1 MSNKAYPYIP
11 NSAPQIKKEM
21 MEFVNV
27 KDEMELYEEI
37 PEHLRY
43 QGLLDLPS
51 ALGDEQ
57 SVRRHVNRI
66 LAKNK
71 TAEEYSM
78 FLGGGCAYH
87 YTPAVCDEIA

>member
-43 QGLLDLPS
+43 QGLLDLPPT
-51 ALGDEQ
+51 LGDEQ

-78 FLGGGCAYH
+78 FLGGRC
-87 YTPAVCDEIA
+87 V

>member
-57 SVRRHVNRI
+57 SV
-66 LAKNK
+66 
-71 TAEEYSM
+71 
-78 FLGGGCAYH
+78 
-87 YTPAVCDEIA
+87 

>member
-43 QGLLDLPS
+43 QGLLDLPPT
-51 ALGDEQ
+51 LGDEQ
-57 SVRRHVNRI
+57 
-66 LAKNK
+66 
-71 TAEEYSM
+71 
-78 FLGGGCAYH
+78 
-87 YTPAVCDEIA
+87 